1 MSSSIITNDKIESFE
16 LGPYW
21 EEHRETLDKLSKSN
35 MPPKSRMFYKEV
47 IADKHHETN
56 HLLIK
61 YSIINFS
68 NNRKN
73 FLRINAEMTPDLIIK
88 HEEIIFSDGL
98 AGEVKRTIVHH
109 DNAVHKGHKEWL
121 KKLHD
126 KHHYPR
132 HHINKEE
139 KKI

>member
-1 MSSSIITNDKIESFE
+1 MSSSSSKITNEKIARFE

-47 IADKHHETN
+47 IADKHPETN

-73 FLRINAEMTPDLIIK
+73 FLRINVEMTPDLLIK

-98 AGEVKRTIVHH
+98 GEANRTIVHH
-109 DNAVHKGHKEWL
+109 DNAVHKSHKEWL

-126 KHHYPR
+126 KHHHAR
-132 HHINKEE
+132 
-139 KKI
+139 

>member
-1 MSSSIITNDKIESFE
+1 MTKLKALR

-35 MPPKSRMFYKEV
+35 MLPKSRMSYKEI
-47 IADKHHETN
+47 IADKHHETDN
-56 HLLIK
+56 LLIK

-73 FLRINAEMTPDLIIK
+73 FLRINAEMTPDLVIK

-98 AGEVKRTIVHH
+98 GEAKREPQYIMIMLYIK
-109 DNAVHKGHKEWL
+109 DIKNG
-121 KKLHD
+121 
-126 KHHYPR
+126 
-132 HHINKEE
+132 
-139 KKI
+139 

>member
-1 MSSSIITNDKIESFE
+1 MSSSSTVTNEKMAIFE
-16 LGPYW
+16 LSPYW
-21 EEHRETLDKLSKSN
+21 QEHRETLDKLSKTD

-56 HLLIK
+56 NLIIK

-68 NNRKN
+68 HNIKN
-73 FLRINAEMTPDLIIK
+73 FLTINAEMTPDLVIK
-88 HEEIIFSDGL
+88 YEEIIFSSSGL
-98 AGEVKRTIVHH
+98 GSGNGSGEVNKTIVHH

-126 KHHYPR
+126 KHH
-132 HHINKEE
+132 NVK
-139 KKI
+139 

>member
-1 MSSSIITNDKIESFE
+1 MASSITNEKIESFE
-16 LGPYW
+16 LVPYC
-21 EEHRETLDKLSKSN
+21 EEHRETLSKLSKTD
-35 MPPKSRMFYKEV
+35 MPSKSSMFYKEV

-61 YSIINFS
+61 YGVINFS

-73 FLRINAEMTPDLIIK
+73 FLRINVEMTSDLVIK

-98 AGEVKRTIVHH
+98 NQAKRTIVHH

-126 KHHYPR
+126 KHHQ
-132 HHINKEE
+132 
-139 KKI
+139 KKT

>member
-1 MSSSIITNDKIESFE
+1 MASSITNEKIESFE

-21 EEHRETLDKLSKSN
+21 EEHRETLSRLSKTD
-35 MPPKSRMFYKEV
+35 MPSKSSMFYKEV

-61 YSIINFS
+61 YGVINFS

-73 FLRINAEMTPDLIIK
+73 FLRINVEMTSDLVIK

-98 AGEVKRTIVHH
+98 NQAKRTIVQH

-126 KHHYPR
+126 KHHQ
-132 HHINKEE
+132 
-139 KKI
+139 KKT

>member
-1 MSSSIITNDKIESFE
+1 MSSSITNEKIESFE

-21 EEHRETLDKLSKSN
+21 EEHRETLGKLSKSN

-47 IADKHHETN
+47 IVDKHGETN

-61 YSIINFS
+61 YYIINFS

-73 FLRINAEMTPDLIIK
+73 FLRINAEMTPDLVIER
-88 HEEIIFSDGL
+88 EEIIFSDGL
-98 AGEVKRTIVHH
+98 NQAKRTTVHH

-126 KHHYPR
+126 KHHQ
-132 HHINKEE
+132 NK
-139 KKI
+139 I

>member
-1 MSSSIITNDKIESFE
+1 
-16 LGPYW
+16 
-21 EEHRETLDKLSKSN
+21 
-35 MPPKSRMFYKEV
+35 MFYKEV

-73 FLRINAEMTPDLIIK
+73 FLRINAEMTPDFVIK

-98 AGEVKRTIVHH
+98 AVKLREPQYIMIMPYIK
-109 DNAVHKGHKEWL
+109 DIKNG
-121 KKLHD
+121 
-126 KHHYPR
+126 
-132 HHINKEE
+132 
-139 KKI
+139 

>member
-1 MSSSIITNDKIESFE
+1 MSSSSIVTSETITTFE

-21 EEHRETLDKLSKSN
+21 LEHRETLDKLSKKD

-47 IADKHHETN
+47 IADTHRETN
-56 HLLIK
+56 NLIIK

-68 NNRKN
+68 HNRKN
-73 FLRINAEMTPDLIIK
+73 LLRINAEMTPDLVIK
-88 HEEIIFSDGL
+88 HEEIIFSSSGL
-98 AGEVKRTIVHH
+98 GSGGVDSEVKKTIVHH

-126 KHHYPR
+126 KHH
-132 HHINKEE
+132 HTS
-139 KKI
+139 